1 MDTVHF
7 VNDLGVLTPRI
18 LRIPLFLGDTS
29 AVVLELGLMLSTEK
43 AGVLKSCKHL
53 RGKNQIDP
61 VRTDQAVL

>member
-43 AGVLKSCKHL
+43 AGVLKRYKHL
-53 RGKNQIDP
+53 TG
-61 VRTDQAVL
+61 